1 VVVESVGDVIKMA
14 SRPGPVM
21 LVTFSFTLFV
31 SLSPLVTSQLLN
43 VTCPRAADIVII
55 LDESTSIVAGQPNY
69 DNWYVSVLGF
79 ASAIANAFPI
89 SPNLTQ
95 VGVEKFS
102 DSAHIV
108 FYLNQYKDST
118 DLQAAISTIS
128 IDGGETNIADA
139 LNLCRTV
146 MFSPANGA
154 RNGVPKIAILV
165 TDGAANRNADQTMNE
180 ANATKAA
187 GIEVYTV
194 GMTNQID
201 VQQLQNIASS
211 PWQTHYFYVSDY
223 NQLNTVMQS
232 LVDNSCK
239 KAATL
244 PPTVTTPA
252 TTTSTTTTPT
262 TTSTTTTTPST
273 TTTSTT
279 TSTTTTKPTTTST
292 TQKSTT
298 TPKSGQE
305 SGGSCRKQAD
315 VAFILDVTSNINY
328 NYFVNYYIP
337 FLRT

>member
-14 SRPGPVM
+14 SCPEPV
-21 LVTFSFTLFV
+21 LFVTFSFILCV

-95 VGVEKFS
+95 VGIEKFS

-108 FYLNQYKDST
+108 FFLNQYEDST
-118 DLQAAISTIS
+118 DLQYAINTIG

-139 LNLCRTV
+139 LKLCRTV

-194 GMTNQID
+194 GITSRVD

-244 PPTVTTPA
+244 PPTTTTPA
-252 TTTSTTTTPT
+252 TTTTTSTTTMPT
-262 TTSTTTTTPST
+262 ATSTTTTTPST
-273 TTTSTT
+273 TTISMT

-298 TPKSGQE
+298 TPKSRVLLQ
-305 SGGSCRKQAD
+305 
-315 VAFILDVTSNINY
+315 
-328 NYFVNYYIP
+328 
-337 FLRT
+337 